1 MNIYPINFSI
11 KITHRIKKHV
21 IYKKMKTCNTFL
33 TTMPKVTPAEFSNS
47 LKAKLRKVALTRS
60 PDHILLTSV
69 S

>member
-1 MNIYPINFSI
+1 
-11 KITHRIKKHV
+11 
-21 IYKKMKTCNTFL
+21 MKTCNTFL